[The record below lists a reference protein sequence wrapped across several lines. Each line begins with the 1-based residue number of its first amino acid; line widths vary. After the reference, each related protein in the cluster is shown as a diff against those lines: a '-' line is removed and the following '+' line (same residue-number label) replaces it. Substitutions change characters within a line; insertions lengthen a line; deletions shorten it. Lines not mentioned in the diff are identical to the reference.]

1 MTFKKTSARSGYVVE
16 SLCPDAKNKAAFS
29 VFSMCPFLSTAKTNT
44 TLMRRTTILSQM
56 LFWLLA
62 MPISLM
68 AQTREVSGTIT
79 NSKGEPVPAATVQQK
94 GTSTSVVA
102 NDQGR
107 YSITV
112 TGASVTLLVS
122 SSGFTAT
129 EFPIGNAASYDIQLK
144 ESGSL
149 SEVVVTAAFG
159 VKQRK
164 KTLGYNVQEVNSG
177 ELAKGKENSFINALQ
192 GKVSG
197 VNITSTGGAPGAGT
211 DIVIRGISSLNP
223 GANNQPLIIIDGI
236 PVDNSTVV
244 GSLMPSAGSN
254 GNQAASRDQFATAN
268 RGLDINPDDIESI
281 SVLKGAGATA
291 LYGLQAANGVLI
303 ITTKKGSA
311 GKMIVSAGS
320 SVSVDF
326 LTKWP
331 EIQKKYREGQGGRVN
346 IAQTGLLGTRF
357 QTFGPQITANDR
369 VYENFRDAFDN
380 GARYNNN
387 VSVQGG
393 NGKST
398 YYTSFSSLNQK
409 GMIPTTKYN
418 RYTFKLAGS
427 TQVTDKVNVNG
438 SATLTSSK
446 NIQPSAGDKGIMT
459 ALSYHTTTVDVRDY
473 VRPDGT
479 INSYAGST
487 IDNPLYVARY
497 SQLQS
502 NLFRFVGNMGFSY
515 NILKGLRFDYKIGGD
530 FYGDNRTRIVP
541 GPLFPGA
548 VALDLAAATGG
559 FIAEDRVTFRDVTSN
574 AFLTY
579 NNKFSGDFDY
589 SVLVGN
595 TIQNTY
601 TDLISARGEGFSSP
615 LFYDLSNTA
624 NLYNNRLTT
633 RRRYAGIFGTA
644 KVGFRNA
651 LYLEV
656 SGRNDYSS
664 TLPPGNNSF
673 FYPATSLSYVFTDLH
688 HISGSVL
695 NYGKFRASYAQVG
708 KDAAPYSDRVYYY
721 PASGFP
727 FNGVGGIRRGGTYA
741 DFSLLP
747 EKQKSIE
754 FGTELHFLND
764 RITLDVSAYQSKNVD
779 QILSVPI
786 SYASG
791 YFNYL
796 TNSGSIRNRGL
807 EVELGGSPIKTD
819 AVVWNATIN
828 WSMNRSKVLSI
839 KEGITEIPFYN
850 EGRLTNKL
858 VVGGSAGDLYG
869 IAYQRSATGELIIND
884 NPASAQYGRPM
895 VTPSASNLWVKVGN
909 AIPDWIGSLN
919 NSVSYKG
926 FNLSFLLEVKK
937 GGDMM
942 DVTMRNSIRNGVLKI
957 TESRYEQVIFSGV
970 KATDGRPNDIPTI
983 LDENYYRDADVF
995 NNIADVI
1002 VQDASWVRLR
1012 NVSIGYELPGK
1023 WLSAQKVVKSAN
1035 ISVTG
1040 SNFILQTPYK
1050 GYDPQSTAY
1059 GSGYNVYGFT
1069 GSNIPNYSSVIFSL
1083 NATF

>member
-1 MTFKKTSARSGYVVE
+1 MG
-16 SLCPDAKNKAAFS
+16 
-29 VFSMCPFLSTAKTNT
+29 
-44 TLMRRTTILSQM
+44 RTRHLLHL
-56 LFWLLA
+56 LFWLFALPLTLA
-62 MPISLM
+62 

-79 NSKGEPVPAATVQQK
+79 NSKGEPVPSATVQQK
-94 GTSTSVVA
+94 GTGNSVA
-102 NDQGR
+102 ASAQGR

-112 TGASVTLLVS
+112 SGANIVLLIS
-122 SSGFTAT
+122 SAGFTST
-129 EFPIGNAASYDIQLK
+129 EFPIGDAASYDFQLT

-149 SEVVVTAAFG
+149 SEVVVTGAFG

-164 KTLGYNVQEVNSG
+164 KTLGYNVQEVNSA

-197 VNITSTGGAPGAGT
+197 VNINSTGGAPGAGT

-223 GANNQPLIIIDGI
+223 GANNQPLIIVDGM

-254 GNQAASRDQFATAN
+254 GNQAGSRDQFATAN

-291 LYGLQAANGVLI
+291 LYGLQAANGVII
-303 ITTKKGSA
+303 ITTKKGAA
-311 GKMIVSAGS
+311 GKMVVSAS
-320 SVSVDF
+320 SSASIDF
-326 LTKWP
+326 LTKYP
-331 EIQKKYREGQGGRVN
+331 EIQKKYREGQGGRIN

-357 QTFGPQITANDR
+357 QTFGPAISAQDH

-380 GARYNNN
+380 GARYNNSI
-387 VSVQGG
+387 SVQGG

-409 GMIPTTKYN
+409 GMIPTTKFN

-427 TQVTDKVNVNG
+427 TQVTDRFQVLG
-438 SATLTSSK
+438 SATLTSSR
-446 NIQPSAGDKGIMT
+446 NVQPSAGDKGIMT

-473 VRPDGT
+473 IRPDGT

-487 IDNPLYVARY
+487 IDNPLYVARF

-502 NLFRFVGNMGFSY
+502 NLFRFVGNMGFSW
-515 NILKGLRFDYKIGGD
+515 NILNGLKFDYKIGGD

-541 GPLFPGA
+541 GPIFPGA

-559 FIAEDRVTFRDVTSN
+559 YIAEDRVSFRDVTSN

-579 NNKFSGDFDY
+579 NNKINEDFDY

-615 LFYDLSNTA
+615 NFFDLSNTA
-624 NLYNNRLTT
+624 NLYNNRVTT

-644 KVGFRNA
+644 KIGFRNA
-651 LYLEV
+651 LYLEL

-688 HISGSVL
+688 KISGSVL
-695 NYGKFRASYAQVG
+695 NYGKLRASYAQVG
-708 KDAAPYSDRVYYY
+708 KDASPYSDRVYYY

-754 FGTELHFLND
+754 LGTELHFLAS
-764 RITLDVSAYQSKNVD
+764 RITLDLSVYQSKNVD

-796 TNSGSIRNRGL
+796 TNSGSIRNRGV
-807 EVELGGSPIKTD
+807 EVELGGSPVKTE
-819 AVVWNATIN
+819 ALTWTATIN

-839 KEGITEIPFYN
+839 KEGITEVPFYN
-850 EGRLTNKL
+850 EGRVSNKL
-858 VVGGSAGDLYG
+858 VVGGSAGDMYG
-869 IAYQRSATGELIIND
+869 VAYQRNDDGQLIIND
-884 NPASAQYGRPM
+884 NTASAQYGRPL
-895 VTPSASNLWVKVGN
+895 VTPSAANLWVKVGN
-909 AIPDWIGSLN
+909 AIPDWLGSLN
-919 NSVSYKG
+919 NSVTYKG

-957 TESRYEQVIFSGV
+957 TENRYQQIVFQGV

-1012 NVSIGYELPGK
+1012 NVSIGYELPRK

-1035 ISVTG
+1035 LSVTG